1 MKVSLNIIKQF
12 IDVDLPPIDEL
23 VARVNAQLGGVEE
36 VINLG
41 EKYKDA
47 CIVRVA
53 SAEKHPDADKLT
65 VCKVDDGGAV
75 EGIDRDENG
84 YVQVVCGAPNVAADM
99 WAVWLPPKATVP
111 STYGDAEPFVLDAR
125 KLRGVLSQGMLAAGD
140 ELAINSDHDG
150 IIALQ
155 ERDLPNGKTLQ
166 AGASF
171 ADVFDL
177 NGYVIDI
184 ENKMFT
190 HRPDLFGQLGVARE
204 IDAILKGVTTPE
216 DGFQDTR
223 YKNPEW
229 YWMLPQFAE
238 VAESLPLETFNNA
251 PKNVPRIMFAVMKDV
266 QVAPSPLWLQC
277 ALVAMGAK
285 PVNNVVD
292 ATNYLMLMTAQP
304 THAYD
309 YDKIRGQK
317 IGARMATQGEKIMLL
332 NDKTYVLSGDDIVI
346 ADAEGPIGLAGIMGG
361 ADSEVSESTNT
372 IVLEVATFDMYAVRK
387 TAMRHGV
394 FTDALAR
401 FNKGQSPLQ
410 NGRILQKLM
419 NTVAELAGATQ
430 ASNVRDEARADWNR
444 EVAVHG
450 EIVLHTSFITNRL
463 GVALTTD
470 QIGNL
475 LRRVNFASYPT
486 DDDKDTLRITAPFWR
501 TDIEYPEDV
510 VEEVG
515 RLYGFDKLPREL
527 PQRSTKPAPKNPH
540 RETKRKVRESFLR
553 AGINEVLTYSFVHEN
568 ILKKAEQDAS
578 EAFKLSNALS
588 PDLQY
593 YRLTVLPSLLDK
605 VHSNIKAGHDE
616 FALFEIGK
624 GHNKKH
630 HANDDE
636 GLPGESKFVDMVYA
650 SKQPKEGAPY
660 YHVRRLVEQLAAE
673 YGITLRFKPV
683 QEELNYP
690 VAAPFELERSAL
702 IETTDGTFIGMAGE
716 LKQTVLKNFKLPE
729 YTAAATLDFEG
740 LHTAI
745 SAQTAGYVP
754 LSRYPSV
761 ERDISISV
769 SELVAYS
776 DVVAAAQHAA
786 DAAQEVV
793 SVELSGIYQPED
805 STTKNVTLHIKIT
818 PYEQTLAGDE
828 AGEIVDAIAAA
839 VCETTNGSVV

>member
-150 IIALQ
+150 IIAL
-155 ERDLPNGKTLQ
+155 EKRDLPNGKTLQ

-223 YKNPEW
+223 YKNPDW
-229 YWMLPQFAE
+229 YWDLPQFSE
-238 VAESLPLETFNNA
+238 IAESLPLETFNDA

-266 QVAPSPLWLQC
+266 QVAPSPLWFQC

-292 ATNYLMLMTAQP
+292 ATNYLMLLTAQP

-317 IGARMATQGEKIMLL
+317 IGARMATQGEKITLL
-332 NDKTYVLSGDDIVI
+332 NDKTYELTGDDIVI

-361 ADSEVSESTNT
+361 ADSEVSESTKT

-410 NGRILQKLM
+410 NGRIVQQLM
-419 NTVAELAGATQ
+419 HAVADLAGATQ
-430 ASNVRDEARADWNR
+430 ASNVRDEAHTDWNQ
-444 EVAVHG
+444 EVTVHG
-450 EIVLHTSFITNRL
+450 EIVLHTSFITDRL

-475 LRRVNFASYPT
+475 LRRVNFASFPAE
-486 DDDKDTLRITAPFWR
+486 DDKDTLHITAPFWR
-501 TDIEYPEDV
+501 TDIEYPEDI

-527 PQRSTKPAPKNPH
+527 LQRSTKPAPKNPL
-540 RETKRKVRESFLR
+540 RETKQLVRASLSR
-553 AGINEVLTYSFVHEN
+553 AGANEVLTYSFVHEN
-568 ILKKAEQDAS
+568 IFKKSEQDAS
-578 EAFKLSNALS
+578 EAFKVSNALS

-605 VHSNIKAGHDE
+605 VHANIKAGHDE
-616 FALFEIGK
+616 FTLFEIGK

-630 HANDDE
+630 HADDDE
-636 GLPGESKFVDMVYA
+636 GLPGESNFVDMVYA
-650 SKQPKEGAPY
+650 SKEQKDGAPY
-660 YHVRRLVEQLAAE
+660 YRIRRFVEQLGVE
-673 YGITLRFKPV
+673 YGLELRYKPAV
-683 QEELNYP
+683 TDQAYP
-690 VAAPFELERSAL
+690 VTAPFDLERSAL
-702 IETTDGTFIGMAGE
+702 IETADGTFIGLVGE
-716 LKQTVLKNFKLPE
+716 LKQSVVKSFKLPQ
-729 YTAAATLDFEG
+729 YVAAATLDTEG
-740 LHTAI
+740 IHTAL
-745 SAQTAGYVP
+745 SRQVARYTP

-761 ERDISISV
+761 SRDVSVSIEETVSYETVQSAAQSVPCGRDI
-769 SELVAYS
+769 
-776 DVVAAAQHAA
+776 VVKVILA
-786 DAAQEVV
+786 
-793 SVELSGIYQPED
+793 GIYQPKNA
-805 STTKNVTLHIKIT
+805 TTKNVTLHVTVT
-818 PYEQTLAGDE
+818 PYERTLSGSE
-828 AGEIVDAIAAA
+828 ANDIVASIADA
-839 VCETTNGSVV
+839 VCRATNGTIV